1 MTGILPV
8 RAWPIHAAFVLHEH
22 VWCQVVRPGHDDM
35 PIAAVANLCA
45 VPAEIFMSADVTSRR

>member
-1 MTGILPV
+1 MTGILPE

-35 PIAAVANLCA
+35 PIATPPRAGRRR
-45 VPAEIFMSADVTSRR
+45 AEIFSTSRGSPHS

>member
-8 RAWPIHAAFVLHEH
+8 RAWPIHATFVLHEH

-35 PIAAVANLCA
+35 PIASMPNLCA
-45 VPAEIFMSADVTSRR
+45 PAAEIFMSANVTPRP